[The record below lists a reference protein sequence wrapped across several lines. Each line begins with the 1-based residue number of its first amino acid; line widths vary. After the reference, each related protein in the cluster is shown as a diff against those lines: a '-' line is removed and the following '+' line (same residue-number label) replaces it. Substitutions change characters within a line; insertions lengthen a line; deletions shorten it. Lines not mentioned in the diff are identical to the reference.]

1 MRAIQI
7 VQVVLFISSALA
19 QTDDD
24 KIVGGQDAYQ
34 GQFPYQVSWCYDITD
49 NDGQTSCF
57 NFCGGTIYNETTI
70 ITAAHCCNGISQDE
84 IGWPDR
90 KIIAGQLD
98 RLTSSYLEQTRRIK
112 SYAIHP
118 DYDPSSSN
126 SNDICILFL
135 DSSMTFNEYV
145 NKVPLDTMGPT
156 TKETCI
162 VSGWGTLQEG
172 GYIARILQWVEVTVK
187 SDSECQIA
195 YSQTTYNPITMFCAS
210 DYGKDSCQ
218 GDSGGPIVCNG
229 KLKGVVSFGIGCARP
244 SYPGVYAK
252 VSEYVTWIQSL
263 GPDDVIET
271 PNGASALKP
280 ILTLMSFLF
289 FFKMSYLS

>member
-1 MRAIQI
+1 M
-7 VQVVLFISSALA
+7 
-19 QTDDD
+19 
-24 KIVGGQDAYQ
+24 
-34 GQFPYQVSWCYDITD
+34 SWCYNETV
-49 NDGQTSCF
+49 NNGQQACF

-98 RLTSSYLEQTRRIK
+98 LLTLSGLEQTKRIK

-156 TKETCI
+156 TKETCR
-162 VSGWGTLQEG
+162 VSGWGSFQ
-172 GYIARILQWVEVTVK
+172 VK
-187 SDSECQIA
+187 
-195 YSQTTYNPITMFCAS
+195 YNPILR
-210 DYGKDSCQ
+210 K
-218 GDSGGPIVCNG
+218 
-229 KLKGVVSFGIGCARP
+229 
-244 SYPGVYAK
+244 
-252 VSEYVTWIQSL
+252 
-263 GPDDVIET
+263 
-271 PNGASALKP
+271 
-280 ILTLMSFLF
+280 
-289 FFKMSYLS
+289 